1 MRGGGGWGRKAE
13 RGERGGA
20 GTPHLGSMSLQVMHI
35 EIFPD
40 RKDSNRILLSRSA
53 QQFASV
59 QFP

>member
-1 MRGGGGWGRKAE
+1 MGRKAE

-40 RKDSNRILLSRSA
+40 RKDSNSILLSRSA